1 MRRVSI
7 FSRDSR
13 LVATLASAAL
23 LASVVPSWAAM
34 SSAARVTL
42 LQRGDPAL
50 QLAGEINVDNVGGPE
65 DQEEPPVI
73 RSLRPAKPPGA
84 PAPTAQVP
92 NNSVSSP
99 ADPGNPPKP
108 GQAADSAK
116 STSGSGAGDR
126 TTTH

>member
-1 MRRVSI
+1 MRKISI

-13 LVATLASAAL
+13 LVAMLASAAL

-34 SSAARVTL
+34 SGGARPAL
-42 LQRGDPAL
+42 PPRGDLAL

-73 RSLRPAKPPGA
+73 RSLRPAKPAA
-84 PAPTAQVP
+84 PPPTAQAP
-92 NNSVSSP
+92 TNSAGSP
-99 ADPGNPPKP
+99 VDSGNPPKP

-116 STSGSGAGDR
+116 STSGADDR